1 MRRESDNLQRGFT
14 LVELMV
20 VLGIIVLLTAVAI
33 PGLAKLGAFSRD
45 EFRRSVQEVSG
56 MLRAA
61 QIYATTYNVNTA
73 VVYTMDNWNNVEA
86 EDSDP
91 IPFFGGPSVEDSGDP
106 DEAVAIP
113 IIDTVSGNPVR
124 QIEAAAIMY
133 QLPTTSGVL
142 SGLYVPIPTPLGTFT
157 TLPQDMSI
165 LLMNP
170 ELPSSGDPLVPANF
184 YLELGRSNYRNDA
197 TENFVHEMGMSRITA
212 ALGIPIGLD
221 PQTLYEDYVRRR
233 ALGETPNFV
242 AENFPAHLFKPSGR
256 LAASNRER
264 FSIYIAPMASR
275 EADERLVQPETDR
288 LINPDGSP
296 NMLYRKI
303 HVFKSTGRTEVP
315 KNF

>member
-1 MRRESDNLQRGFT
+1 MRQESDRFQRGFT

-73 VVYTMDNWNNVEA
+73 VVYSMDNWSNPEA
-86 EDSDP
+86 SAVDSTPGTEPALEDPADP
-91 IPFFGGPSVEDSGDP
+91 
-106 DEAVAIP
+106 AVAVANP
-113 IIDTVSGNPVR
+113 VIDSVSGNPVR
-124 QIEAAAIMY
+124 QFEAASIMY
-133 QLPTTSGVL
+133 QLPSTTGAL
-142 SGLYVPIPTPLGTFT
+142 SGYYVPIPTPLGTFT
-157 TLPQDMSI
+157 KLPQDMSI

-170 ELPSSGDPLVPANF
+170 ELPSGGDPLVPANF
-184 YLELGRSNYRNDA
+184 YLELGRSNYRLDA
-197 TENFVHEMGMSRITA
+197 TENFVDDMGMTRITA
-212 ALGIPIGLD
+212 ALGVPTGQDPISFR
-221 PQTLYEDYVRRR
+221 DY
-233 ALGETPNFV
+233 ADGTTGFV
-242 AENFPAHLFKPSGR
+242 SENFAAHVFKPSGR
-256 LAASNRER
+256 LAASNGER

-275 EADERLVQPETDR
+275 EPDDRLVQPEFGQ
-288 LINPDGSP
+288 LINPDGSS

>member
-73 VVYTMDNWNNVEA
+73 VVYSMDNWSNDEA
-86 EDSDP
+86 SLVDSTP
-91 IPFFGGPSVEDSGDP
+91 PGEPEVEDGMNDP
-106 DEAVAIP
+106 AVAVGAP
-113 IIDTVSGNPVR
+113 IVDTISGNPVR

-133 QLPTTSGVL
+133 QLPSTTGRL
-142 SGLYVPIPTPLGTFT
+142 SGHYVPIPTPAGTFT
-157 TLPQDMSI
+157 KLPQDMSI

-170 ELPSSGDPLVPANF
+170 ELPSGGDPLVPANF

-197 TENFVHEMGMSRITA
+197 AENFMAEMGMSRITA
-212 ALGIPIGLD
+212 ALGIPTGVGPLSFS
-221 PQTLYEDYVRRR
+221 DY
-233 ALGETPNFV
+233 ATGATGFV
-242 AENFPAHLFKPSGR
+242 AENFPAHVFKPSGR
-256 LAASNRER
+256 LAASNGER

-275 EADERLVQPETDR
+275 EADERLVQPETGT

>member
-73 VVYTMDNWNNVEA
+73 VVYTMDNWSNPEA
-86 EDSDP
+86 SAVDNTPVTENAEEDP
-91 IPFFGGPSVEDSGDP
+91 GDP
-106 DEAVAIP
+106 AVVVANP
-113 IIDTVSGNPVR
+113 IVDTISGNPVR

-133 QLPTTSGVL
+133 QLPSTTGAL
-142 SGLYVPIPTPLGTFT
+142 SGYYVPIPTPAGTFT
-157 TLPQDMSI
+157 KLPQDMSI

-170 ELPSSGDPLVPANF
+170 ELPSGGDPLVPANF
-184 YLELGRSNYRNDA
+184 YLELGRSNYRGDA
-197 TENFVHEMGMSRITA
+197 AENFIDEMGMTRITA
-212 ALGIPIGLD
+212 ALGVPIGQD
-221 PQTLYEDYVRRR
+221 PVSFATYANDP
-233 ALGETPNFV
+233 ASFV
-242 AENFPAHLFKPSGR
+242 SENFAAHVFKPSGR
-256 LAASNRER
+256 LAAGNGER
-264 FSIYIAPMASR
+264 FSIYIASMASR
-275 EADERLVQPETDR
+275 EPDDRLVQPETGS

>member
-1 MRRESDNLQRGFT
+1 MRQESDRYQRGFT

-73 VVYTMDNWNNVEA
+73 VVYSMDNWSENEA
-86 EDSDP
+86 TLVDSTPAGEPSDEDGADP
-91 IPFFGGPSVEDSGDP
+91 
-106 DEAVAIP
+106 AVAVANP
-113 IIDTVSGNPVR
+113 IVDSVSGNPIR

-133 QLPTTSGVL
+133 QLPTTTGRL
-142 SGLYVPIPTPLGTFT
+142 SEHYVPIPTSAGTFT
-157 TLPQDMSI
+157 KLPQDMSI

-170 ELPSSGDPLVPANF
+170 ELPSGGDPLVPANF

-197 TENFVHEMGMSRITA
+197 TENFVREMGLSRITA
-212 ALGIPIGLD
+212 ALGIPTGLD
-221 PQTLYEDYVRRR
+221 PLSFADY
-233 ALGETPNFV
+233 ANGTTGFV
-242 AENFPAHLFKPSGR
+242 AENFAAHVFKPSGR
-256 LAASNRER
+256 LAASNGER

-275 EADERLVQPETDR
+275 DAGDRLVDPEAER
-288 LINPDGSP
+288 LINPDGSS